1 MVFVVTKYLIII
13 IACILFASGIMFLRK
28 LNIPTFNNI
37 KINDVFN
44 IFYNSNL
51 WFGLFLNGTA
61 FLLLLY
67 VINVYNDISTI
78 ISIQVVYLIIIFFFG
93 IIFMGENFT
102 YFKLLAILFFILGIF
117 ILNK

>member
-1 MVFVVTKYLIII
+1 MGILVTKYLIII

-28 LNIPTFNNI
+28 LNIPTFNNM
-37 KINDVFN
+37 KIND
-44 IFYNSNL
+44 IFDLIYNSNL
-51 WFGLFLNGTA
+51 WLGLFLNGNA

-67 VINVYNDISTI
+67 VINVYNDMSTL

-93 IIFMGENFT
+93 IIYMGENFT
-102 YFKLLAILFFILGIF
+102 YSKLLAILFFILGIF